1 MLESVGSVKIRL
13 LSVRIVLKNC
23 PSWAIL
29 SLAVNGLLALVLTV
43 LLLRQYRSNLP
54 LNVKQPLVI
63 NELSDPLPELT
74 SEQMPELGPRHNLN
88 YRQWVSLLSR
98 EAQAVA
104 SQNPENLT
112 ILIGDSLSLW
122 FPREMLPSDLNW
134 LNQGI
139 SGETS
144 AGLLRRLELL
154 DRTEPSAIFIM
165 VGINDLI
172 GGIKDETILANQ
184 RLIIRYLRRVHP
196 QAKIVLQSILP
207 HSRESVTWEGRERLL
222 SIPNSRIRKINQ
234 RIQEIAQTEGAIYL
248 DLYPLFADANEA
260 LQAELT
266 TDGLHLSPEGY
277 LIWRNAMQVL
287 YQVVVENKK

>member
-1 MLESVGSVKIRL
+1 MR
-13 LSVRIVLKNC
+13 SVRVVLKSC
-23 PSWAIL
+23 PSWAIF
-29 SLAVNGLLALVLTV
+29 SLAANGLLTLAFTG
-43 LLLRQYRSNLP
+43 LLLRQHSSQMP
-54 LNVKQPLVI
+54 LNVQPTAVI
-63 NELSDPLPELT
+63 NELSYPLPELT
-74 SEQMPELGPRHNLN
+74 SEQTPELGPRHHLN

-112 ILIGDSLSLW
+112 ILLGDSLSLW
-122 FPREMLPSDLNW
+122 FPSQILPSELNF

-154 DRTEPSAIFIM
+154 DQTQPSAIFVM

-172 GGIKDETILANQ
+172 RGVKSETILANQ

-196 QAKIVLQSILP
+196 QATIILQSILP
-207 HSRESVTWEGRERLL
+207 HSEASVTWEGRERLL

-234 RIQEIAQTEGAIYL
+234 RSQKIAQTEGAIYL
-248 DLYPLFADANEA
+248 DLYPLFADANGA
-260 LQAELT
+260 LLTELT

-277 LIWRNAMQVL
+277 LIWRNAIRVT
-287 YQVVVENKK
+287 YQVVVGK

>member
-1 MLESVGSVKIRL
+1 MLETVGNVKIRL
-13 LSVRIVLKNC
+13 LSVHFVLKNC
-23 PSWAIL
+23 PSWAIF
-29 SLAVNGLLALVLTV
+29 SLAANGLLALALTG

-54 LNVKQPLVI
+54 LNVQQTAVI
-63 NELSDPLPELT
+63 NELSYPLPELT
-74 SEQMPELGPRHNLN
+74 SEQIPELGPRHHLN
-88 YRQWVSLLSR
+88 YRQWVNLLSR
-98 EAQAVA
+98 EAQAIA

-112 ILIGDSLSLW
+112 VLIGDSLSLW
-122 FPREMLPSDLNW
+122 FPSEMLPSGLNW

-154 DRTEPSAIFIM
+154 DRTDPSAIFVM

-172 GGIKDETILANQ
+172 RGVQDETILANQ

-196 QAKIVLQSILP
+196 QAKIILQSILP
-207 HSRESVTWEGRERLL
+207 HSGESVTWEGREYLK

-234 RIQEIAQTEGAIYL
+234 RSQKIAQTEGAIYL
-248 DLYPLFADANEA
+248 DLYPLFADTNGK
-260 LQAELT
+260 LQTELT

-277 LIWRNAMQVL
+277 LIWRNAIQVICQVL
-287 YQVVVENKK
+287 VGI